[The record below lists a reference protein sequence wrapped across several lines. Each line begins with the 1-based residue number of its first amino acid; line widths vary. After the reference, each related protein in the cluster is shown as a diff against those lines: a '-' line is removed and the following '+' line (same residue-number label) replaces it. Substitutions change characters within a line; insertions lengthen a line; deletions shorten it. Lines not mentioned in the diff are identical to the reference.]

1 MRQGSPLQPSPLIC
15 FEGTPCL
22 VSVIIVSRITIFFL
36 PQPHIF
42 FFNNISISSAIIAV
56 IKGEVILALLGGV
69 NYF

>member
-22 VSVIIVSRITIFFL
+22 VSVIIVSRITIFFYL
-36 PQPHIF
+36 NRIF